1 MKLPDTP
8 EEEEIP
14 EITEI
19 DGEGRW
25 CTLCLSNRHVDELQ
39 TFVGN
44 KKNQIWIGSVVNH
57 WKPGI
62 LLWTIGDLEEIRSA
76 ARSKETFKHLWLTI
90 KCWHSFWGSP
100 VEVMI

>member
-62 LLWTIGDLEEIRSA
+62 LLWTIGDLVHDPLRGAQSA
-76 ARSKETFKHLWLTI
+76 NISASLVH
-90 KCWHSFWGSP
+90 H
-100 VEVMI
+100 